1 MYAYKFKSDGSFD
14 VGWNG
19 ENVKVHFYRAKQ
31 SVTLDE
37 YGNILDVAE
46 ESSDCWIKKSMGKS
60 RVVNGNTYE
69 LKNFFGFLKNVE
81 VLNTRITKTAADGR
95 EVTVYDAGKGPLTA
109 AIASVVVAAIAVAV
123 ILGTAI
129 ERYKEEGRGGTMP

>member
-1 MYAYKFKSDGSFD
+1 MEK
-14 VGWNG
+14 N
-19 ENVKVHFYRAKQ
+19 
-31 SVTLDE
+31 
-37 YGNILDVAE
+37 
-46 ESSDCWIKKSMGKS
+46 

-81 VLNTRITKTAADGR
+81 ILNTRITKTSADGR
-95 EVTVYDAGKGPLTA
+95 EVTIYDAGKAPLMA

-129 ERYKEEGRGGTMP
+129 ERYREEGRGGTAS